1 MPALDRYKPPLFNRV
16 SRTMLH
22 PVFIGLFRLLARIE
36 LHGLGNIPLGKP
48 YVVVFNHV
56 STFDPPFLLTFWPET
71 LEVLGASDIWNRFGY
86 GQNLL
91 VRLFGGIPVHRGE
104 YDRQA
109 LERVTRI
116 LKSGQP
122 LLISPE
128 GGRTRTPGMR
138 RGRPGL
144 AHIIEEARVPVVPVG
159 IVGTTSDFFV
169 RAIRAQRPA
178 LSLRVG
184 SPIHL
189 PPLEEKGE
197 ARRLSR
203 QHNVDLVMRAVAEL
217 LPEEYRGVYAD
228 ADHGNS
234 RSSPPHF
241 GV

>member
-1 MPALDRYKPPLFNRV
+1 
-16 SRTMLH
+16 MLR
-22 PVFIGLFRLLARIE
+22 PVFVGLFRLLARIE
-36 LHGLGNIPLGKP
+36 LRGFENIPFGKP
-48 YVVVFNHV
+48 YVVIFNHV

-71 LEVLGASDIWNRFGY
+71 LEALGASDIWKRAGF

-91 VRLFGGIPVHRGE
+91 VRLFGGIPVRRGE

-109 LERVTRI
+109 LERVVCV
-116 LKSGQP
+116 LKSGHP

-144 AHIIEEARVPVVPVG
+144 AHIIEETGVPVVPVG

-169 RAIRAQRPA
+169 RAVRGQRPE
-178 LSLRVG
+178 LFLTVG
-184 SPIHL
+184 APIHL

-203 QHNVDLVMRAVAEL
+203 QHNVDLAMRQVAEL
-217 LPEEYRGVYAD
+217 LPEEYRGVY
-228 ADHGNS
+228 S
-234 RSSPPHF
+234 
-241 GV
+241 

>member
-16 SRTMLH
+16 SRAMLR
-22 PVFIGLFRLLARIE
+22 PFFVGLFRLLARIE
-36 LHGLGNIPLGKP
+36 LQGFENIPNGKP

-71 LEVLGASDIWNRFGY
+71 LEALGASDIWKRAGF

-109 LERVTRI
+109 LERVVHV
-116 LKSGQP
+116 LKSGHP

-138 RGRPGL
+138 KARPGL
-144 AHIIEEARVPVVPVG
+144 AHIIDETGVPVVPVG

-169 RAIRAQRPA
+169 RAIRAQRPV
-178 LSLRVG
+178 LSLIVG
-184 SPIHL
+184 KPLQLHPI
-189 PPLEEKGE
+189 EGKGE

-203 QHNVDLVMRAVAEL
+203 QHNVDLVMRAVAQL
-217 LPEEYRGVYAD
+217 LPEEYRGVYA
-228 ADHGNS
+228 
-234 RSSPPHF
+234 
-241 GV
+241 